1 MATKHSKNFQKVKD
15 YYDKGLW
22 NKNRVFNAIGRW
34 ITNEEYIEIV
44 GEDGEQE

>member
-1 MATKHSKNFQKVKD
+1 MTTKHSKNFQKVKD